1 MHDAFSN
8 ASDYSE
14 LEDDFLF
21 LANEGQVALVPNEVP
36 SSIQKDDKDDNR
48 DVHIFKAEE
57 DEEERALRE
66 YREKMAALLPQG
78 SNFKTIFEGQ
88 KDLDANFEAFLDEE
102 YDDGQIGEGAEN
114 PDVKDNIT
122 QSQMI

>member
-1 MHDAFSN
+1 MRKVSTLSNVNRFLERAMHDAFSN

-21 LANEGQVALVPNEVP
+21 LANEGQVALVPSEVP
-36 SSIQKDDKDDNR
+36 STTQKDDKDDNR

-78 SNFKTIFEGQ
+78 SNFKTIFEG
-88 KDLDANFEAFLDEE
+88 
-102 YDDGQIGEGAEN
+102 
-114 PDVKDNIT
+114 
-122 QSQMI
+122 

>member
-21 LANEGQVALVPNEVP
+21 LANEGQVALVPSDEVP
-36 SSIQKDDKDDNR
+36 QTIQRSDKDDNR
-48 DVHIFKAEE
+48 DVHMFKNEE
-57 DEEERALRE
+57 DDEERALRE
-66 YREKMAALLPQG
+66 YREKMAALIPIAPTG

-88 KDLDANFEAFLDEE
+88 KDLDANFEAFMDEE
-102 YDDGQIGEGAEN
+102 YDDGQIGEGADDA
-114 PDVKDNIT
+114 DVKD
-122 QSQMI
+122 